1 MKRRT
6 LILTLA
12 LAAVLAITSIAGCG
26 KKAGAPAED
35 ELVETTEDA
44 EDEEAAE
51 KEPAADKSVE
61 AEAEEEA
68 SPTPIDPFED
78 PNVEKAEEHPVTD
91 ETKSE
96 GLNAVPGEPVELKDS
111 ALLGVIGETYS
122 IPEQNAH
129 FTLTMNKIELTDKL
143 TSDQKA
149 DRVVRI
155 TYTYHN
161 NDLEFLMLGQYSFKM
176 LDADG
181 NACQIYYFNPE
192 GDDEVNMQP
201 VGPGEEYTAALG
213 FILGDSDKCT
223 IVYDDLTGNSDTEIT
238 WEQTFE

>member
-12 LAAVLAITSIAGCG
+12 LAAALAVTSIAGCG
-26 KKAGAPAED
+26 KKAADQAED
-35 ELVETTEDA
+35 ELVETTEETA
-44 EDEEAAE
+44 EASEEKDEATAG
-51 KEPAADKSVE
+51 KAADGAK
-61 AEAEEEA
+61 EEA
-68 SPTPIDPFED
+68 SEEPYDPFSD
-78 PNVEKAEEHPVTD
+78 PNVEKAEDHPVTN
-91 ETKSE
+91 ENKSE

-111 ALLGVIGETYS
+111 AVLGEIGQTYS
-122 IPEQNAH
+122 IPEQDAH
-129 FTLTMNKIELTDKL
+129 FTLTMHKIELTDKL
-143 TSDQKA
+143 TSDQEA

-192 GDDEVNMQP
+192 GDEEVSMNP

-223 IVYDDLTGNSDTEIT
+223 IIYDDLTGNSDTEIL
-238 WEQTFE
+238 WEQTFED